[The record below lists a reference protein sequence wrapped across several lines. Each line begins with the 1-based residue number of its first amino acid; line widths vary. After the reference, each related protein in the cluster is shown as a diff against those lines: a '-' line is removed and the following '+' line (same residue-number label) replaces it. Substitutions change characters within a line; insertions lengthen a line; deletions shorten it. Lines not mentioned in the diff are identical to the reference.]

1 MKTRFLTL
9 MAVFAIGAGTVVA
22 QTSGT
27 SGDSA
32 GARGTTPGST
42 TDSGDVT
49 RGGAGT
55 PGGSGGTGNRV
66 LSPEDTDSTRDYP
79 ESHRRRRGSGSPSND
94 PGSAGSLSSPGGSS
108 TQEH

>member
-1 MKTRFLTL
+1 

-32 GARGTTPGST
+32 GARGST

-66 LSPEDTDSTRDYP
+66 LAPEDTDSTRDYP
-79 ESHRRRRGSGSPSND
+79 ESHCRLRGSGSLSNH

-108 TQEH
+108 TQEP